1 MPPGANPKFSRLYQL
16 LIFDFDYTLFDTSA
30 GVVYCMKAALAN
42 KGISH
47 VSDQEIKRG
56 IGVTLKEF
64 FGRYSSNPDDVAD
77 MERIFLEKSAE
88 VMVELTVPLENTVYV
103 INELYNRG
111 CQLAICTGKY
121 RDRIYRTL
129 QRHSIYDKFAQIVC
143 GDQVANRKPDPE
155 GLVKCMA
162 PFSAIGK
169 SNIAYVGDH
178 YYDVIAA
185 QRCGI
190 DSIAVTSGRT
200 LKAELAKHNPT
211 YIISDLIELLE

>member
-1 MPPGANPKFSRLYQL
+1 LPPGANQKFSRLYQL

-30 GVVYCMKAALAN
+30 GVVYCMKAALAS
-42 KGISH
+42 KGISR

-56 IGVTLKEF
+56 IGVTLQEF
-64 FGRYSSNPDDVAD
+64 FGRYSSDPGDVAD
-77 MERIFLEKSAE
+77 MERIFLAKSAE
-88 VMVELTVPLENTVYV
+88 VMVELTVPLQNTARV
-103 INELYNRG
+103 INELHRRG

-129 QRHSIYDKFAQIVC
+129 QRHSLYDKFDSIVC

-162 PFSAIGK
+162 PFNAISKGH
-169 SNIAYVGDH
+169 IAYVGDH

-190 DSIAVTSGRT
+190 AAIAVTSGRT
-200 LKAELAKHNPT
+200 PRAELARHNPT
-211 YIISDLIELLE
+211 HIISDLIELLE